1 MLMENRN
8 STPRP
13 QLLIFDVNETLLDL
27 SGMKA
32 RMNKALNHD
41 YAFQQWFSFLLQY
54 SLVDN
59 ATGQYHDFGAIGK
72 AAFQMTAE
80 KLDKKIPDAESD
92 EILKMIRQLPPHPDV
107 KKGLSMLKE
116 GGYRMVTLTNS
127 TGEVVKQQMASAGL
141 THYFESLLSIDTTRK
156 YKPALETY
164 SAAVRKMGVRPQEA
178 MLIAAHGWDI
188 TGALHAGLQAA
199 FISREGQVQYPLAPK
214 PQVIGENLIRIAE
227 QLVTL

>member
-1 MLMENRN
+1 MENIKSPR
-8 STPRP
+8 RP

-32 RMNKALNHD
+32 RMNQAFNHD
-41 YAFQQWFSFLLQY
+41 VAFQQWFSFLLQY
-54 SLVDN
+54 ALVDN
-59 ATGQYHDFGAIGK
+59 ATGQYHDFGTIGR
-72 AAFQMTAE
+72 AAFQMTE
-80 KLDKKIPDAESD
+80 QKLDKKIPDAESD
-92 EILKMIRQLPPHPDV
+92 EILKMMRHLPPHPDV
-107 KKGLSMLKE
+107 AEGLSILKE

-141 THYFESLLSIDTTRK
+141 TTYFDALLSIDTTRK

-164 SAAVRKMGVRPQEA
+164 SEATKKMGVRPEDA

-199 FISREGQVQYPLAPK
+199 FISREGQVQYPLAPN
-214 PQVIGENLIRIAE
+214 PQLTGENLIRIAE
-227 QLVTL
+227 QLVKL